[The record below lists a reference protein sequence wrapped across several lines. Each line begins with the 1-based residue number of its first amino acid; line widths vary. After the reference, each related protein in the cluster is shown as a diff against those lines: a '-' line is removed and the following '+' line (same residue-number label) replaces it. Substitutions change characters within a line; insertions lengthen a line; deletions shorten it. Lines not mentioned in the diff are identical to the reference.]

1 MKNQDQFR
9 PTCTVVI
16 CTRDRPTELN
26 RCLEALAEL
35 DYPHF
40 DVLVVDNAPSD
51 DQARQVAIRWGARY
65 VLEPRVGLSR
75 ARNRG
80 ARASGTEIVAFLD
93 DDSLPEGDWL
103 ASLVGSFKDPLV
115 MAATGRIVA
124 SNVEQSQLPLT
135 PMSGSDANGHR
146 ESVFDRKT
154 PFWFERANFGGI
166 GDGGNMAF
174 RRSVFDIWAGFDER
188 LGRGAVIDGGEEHNA
203 FFSLLDR
210 GYRIAQARTAV
221 VHHPVPRDEK
231 EVRASLLRNLA
242 CAAAYTVLIFVEH
255 PVHRRAAIRYAF
267 EALRG
272 TTRPWRLPTARPRR
286 RVVSRVRLLLALAHG
301 PLLYYRSLLRQKEI
315 RMPAR
320 ADAGSEPRPAAH
332 VSACGAPESQ

>member
-1 MKNQDQFR
+1 MKNQDEFQ

-16 CTRDRPTELN
+16 CTRNRPTELN

-51 DQARQVAIRWGARY
+51 DQARQVAMRWGARY
-65 VLEPRVGLSR
+65 VLEPTIGLSR

-80 ARASGTEIVAFLD
+80 ARASDSEIVAFLD
-93 DDSLPEGDWL
+93 DDSLPEAKWL
-103 ASLVGSFKDPLV
+103 ASLAVPFTDPLV
-115 MAATGRIVA
+115 MAVTGRIVG
-124 SNVEQSQLPLT
+124 SNAEESQPSFT
-135 PMSGSDANGHR
+135 PMSRSGANGNR
-146 ESVFDRKT
+146 ESVFDRET
-154 PFWFERANFGGI
+154 PFWFERAIFGGI

-210 GYRIAQARTAV
+210 GYRIAQASSAV
-221 VHHPVPRDEK
+221 VYHPIPQDER
-231 EVRASLLRNLA
+231 ELRGRLLKNLA
-242 CAAAYTVLIFVEH
+242 SAAAYIVLIFVEH
-255 PVHRRAAIRYAF
+255 PAHRRAAIKYAV
-267 EALRG
+267 EALCG
-272 TTRPWRLPTARPRR
+272 TTRPWRLPSAGSRC
-286 RVVSRVRLLLALAHG
+286 RVVSRARMLLALLHG
-301 PLLYYRSLLRQKEI
+301 PLRYYRSLFLQKEI

-320 ADAGSEPRPAAH
+320 TLVRRERRPAAQT
-332 VSACGAPESQ
+332 STCGAEGSQ